1 MMTESDLDRIIK
13 AWATSYNEEVLQYAQ
28 PAAVNDSEVNSIML
42 YVMLLSQNF
51 FLNRLKNI
59 FKLFSGEENI
69 FGFLIISRYV

>member
-28 PAAVNDSEVNSIML
+28 PAAVNDSEVNSIKL
-42 YVMLLSQNF
+42 LLSQK
-51 FLNRLKNI
+51 FLKSI
-59 FKLFSGEENI
+59 FKLFSDEENI

>member
-28 PAAVNDSEVNSIML
+28 PAAVNDSEVNFNM
-42 YVMLLSQNF
+42 SQKF
-51 FLNRLKNI
+51 LLNRLKNI